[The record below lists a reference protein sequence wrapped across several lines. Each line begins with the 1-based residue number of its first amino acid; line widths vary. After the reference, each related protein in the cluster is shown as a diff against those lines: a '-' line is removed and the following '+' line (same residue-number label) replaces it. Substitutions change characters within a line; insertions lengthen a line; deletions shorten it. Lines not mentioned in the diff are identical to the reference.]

1 LKAVLFRYAN
11 RGDKMQGN
19 IKMSP
24 VLHRPSGK
32 KSIKRVSP
40 KHAESIRKM
49 IDLIRQACLV
59 AKDSAFNVGEYTRD
73 SSKMAFLAVKDC
85 EKELDRIERT
95 VDESITG
102 AITAVSEAEAR
113 ELLACLKF
121 IIDLERIGDLLWSAA
136 KRLQTLGTQLSKEDN
151 REVGAMAD
159 ILESMLERIHH
170 GFLNRDVQAA
180 GWVLQTDAHIDEAC
194 REVFRRHLDKTER
207 HDREYSANLLFIAQA
222 FERAGDHSKN
232 LAEEIFQLVEGRSLR
247 HELKRRSPG
256 G

>member
-1 LKAVLFRYAN
+1 MPNGV
-11 RGDKMQGN
+11 GEKMLLTF
-19 IKMSP
+19 
-24 VLHRPSGK
+24 VCVTRPPGHAEMA
-32 KSIKRVSP
+32 IKRVSP

-49 IDLIRQACLV
+49 TDLIRQACLV
-59 AKDSAFNVGEYTRD
+59 AKDSAFNVREYTRD

-85 EKELDRIERT
+85 EKELDRIERK

-136 KRLQTLGTQLSKEDN
+136 KRLQALGAQLSRDDV
-151 REVGAMAD
+151 REVEEMAG
-159 ILESMLERIHH
+159 ILESMLQKVHQ
-170 GFLNRDVQAA
+170 GFLNRDVEAA
-180 GWVLQTDAHIDEAC
+180 SWVLQTDARIDEAC
-194 REVFRRHLDKTER
+194 RAIFRRHLEKADQHK
-207 HDREYSANLLFIAQA
+207 REYSTNLLFIAQA
-222 FERAGDHSKN
+222 FERAGDHAKN
-232 LAEEIFQLVEGRSLR
+232 LAEEIFHLVEGRSLR

>member
-1 LKAVLFRYAN
+1 MIECGRQSCRRSLPATPIRHIEKF
-11 RGDKMQGN
+11 M
-19 IKMSP
+19 
-24 VLHRPSGK
+24 
-32 KSIKRVSP
+32 KRVSP

-49 IDLIRQACLV
+49 TDLIRQACLV
-59 AKDSAFNVGEYTRD
+59 AKDSAFNVGEYARD

-85 EKELDRIERT
+85 EKELDRIERR

-136 KRLQTLGTQLSKEDN
+136 KRLQVLGTQLSKEDS
-151 REVGAMAD
+151 RAVGEMAG
-159 ILESMLERIHH
+159 ILESMLEKIHQ

-194 REVFRRHLDKTER
+194 RAVFRRHLEKTDR
-207 HDREYSANLLFIAQA
+207 HNREYSTNLLFIAQA